1 MYNYAAPDQTVTT
14 GSGRMPESFS
24 FDGIWIEDKI
34 PGFFVTGVSGREL
47 MEANLKTQD
56 VGYQDGTHYLA
67 RRRPVR
73 VISVNYVLI
82 ADSNSAF
89 RAAYNTLNNLL
100 SGEQK
105 KLIFADE
112 PDKYFVASKTGNSQ
126 VDTGRNAVSGLIE
139 FTCTDPFKYSTAIK
153 EATAAVDGDH
163 LSAEITNEGSIPAVL
178 SYQITH
184 GSHDNG
190 YIGIVSSNGGTMEF
204 GDVNAVDKETVD
216 QTVRVVTLQSF
227 LNVSDNH
234 TEKDW
239 LHWYSPYINQD
250 EAQYT
255 AKTSTA
261 GSCKT
266 VTASGETLL
275 GFGGRGTDTQAWPH
289 SIGGMRVVTLPAD
302 ATGSNLAKNFD
313 LYLKPRLHS
322 TSPLKMGE
330 LSVAAIDAS
339 NRLVL
344 GICIYKVGYPGTKV
358 ACELYA
364 NNQLLKTVEV
374 PFLDQNGAPFAPGQQ
389 NIRLSKHGGTI
400 RFDIQSYYH
409 LSYDFPELAN
419 TGAHHIQAR
428 VTAQGTCT
436 VADMERSY
444 GFAEIDL
451 WRLGTAV
458 WKDIPNRYPAKSVI
472 EINGESGTFYVDKTP
487 RPEDEVLGTQYFK
500 APPGKSQIEIYTSGF
515 CAPKPEVKV
524 RFREAWL

>member
-1 MYNYAAPDQTVTT
+1 MTALDISINGKWLSQEVPDFTVL
-14 GSGRMPESFS
+14 S
-24 FDGIWIEDKI
+24 IQ
-34 PGFFVTGVSGREL
+34 GREL
-47 MEANLKTQD
+47 ADLSLSTRSLDHIDGSQILGSKIPSRKITVGFHINALTNEVRGSMFNKLASLLNVQD
-56 VGYQDGTHYLA
+56 AKIVF
-67 RRRPVR
+67 
-73 VISVNYVLI
+73 S
-82 ADSNSAF
+82 
-89 RAAYNTLNNLL
+89 
-100 SGEQK
+100 
-105 KLIFADE
+105 DE
-112 PDKYFVASKTGNSQ
+112 PTRYFVATKTEGGQNS
-126 VDTGRNAVSGLIE
+126 
-139 FTCTDPFKYSTAIK
+139 FTLFCADPFKYSTAIK

-190 YIGIVSSNGGTMEF
+190 YIGIIGSGGGAMEF
-204 GDVNAVDKETVD
+204 GDINAVDKETVD
-216 QTVRVVTLQSF
+216 RTVRVATLQSF

-302 ATGSNLAKNFD
+302 ATGSNVAKNFD

-364 NNQLLKTVEV
+364 NNRLLKTVEV

-389 NIRLSKHGGTI
+389 NICLSKHGSTI

-436 VADMERSY
+436 ADDMEASY

-458 WKDIPNRYPAKSVI
+458 WKDIPNRYPANSVV

-487 RPEDEVLGTQYFK
+487 RPEDEVMGTQYFK
-500 APPGKSQIEIYTSGF
+500 APSGESEVQIFTSDF
-515 CAPKPEVKV
+515 CNPKPDVKV
-524 RFREAWL
+524 RWQERWI

>member
-1 MYNYAAPDQTVTT
+1 MTALDISINGKWLSQEVPDFTVL
-14 GSGRMPESFS
+14 S
-24 FDGIWIEDKI
+24 IQ
-34 PGFFVTGVSGREL
+34 GREL
-47 MEANLKTQD
+47 ADLSLSTRSLDHIDGSQILGSKIPSRKITVGFHINALTNEIRGSMFNKLASLLNVQD
-56 VGYQDGTHYLA
+56 AKIVF
-67 RRRPVR
+67 
-73 VISVNYVLI
+73 S
-82 ADSNSAF
+82 
-89 RAAYNTLNNLL
+89 
-100 SGEQK
+100 
-105 KLIFADE
+105 DE
-112 PDKYFVASKTGNSQ
+112 PNRYFVATKTEGGQS
-126 VDTGRNAVSGLIE
+126 S
-139 FTCTDPFKYSTAIK
+139 FTLFCADPFKYSTVIK

-190 YIGIVSSNGGTMEF
+190 YIGIIGSGGGAMEF
-204 GDVNAVDKETVD
+204 GDINAPDKETVS
-216 QTVRVVTLQSF
+216 QTVRVITLQNF
-227 LNVSDNH
+227 LNAADNH
-234 TEKDW
+234 SEKDW

-250 EAQYT
+250 EAAYST
-255 AKTSTA
+255 KTSTA
-261 GSCKT
+261 GTCKT

-275 GFGGRGTDTQAWPH
+275 GFGTKGSTQSWPY
-289 SIGGMRVVTLPAD
+289 SCGGMRVVTVPAD
-302 ATGSNLAKNFD
+302 ATGSNIAKNFD

-330 LSVAAIDAS
+330 LSVAAIDAT

-364 NNQLLKTVEV
+364 NNQLLKIIEV
-374 PFLDQNGAPFAPGQQ
+374 PFLDGAGAMFAPGQQ
-389 NIRLSKHGGTI
+389 NIRLSKHGSVI
-400 RFDIQSYYH
+400 RFDLQSFH
-409 LSYDFPELAN
+409 FAFDFPELAN
-419 TGAHHIQAR
+419 TGAHHLQAR
-428 VTAQGTCT
+428 VTAQGSCT
-436 VADMERSY
+436 AADMEDSY

-458 WKDIPNRYPAKSVI
+458 WKDIPNRYPANSVV

-515 CAPKPEVKV
+515 CTPKPEAKV

>member
-1 MYNYAAPDQTVTT
+1 MYIQLTMQYAGNQINV
-14 GSGRMPESFS
+14 
-24 FDGIWIEDKI
+24 
-34 PGFFVTGVSGREL
+34 PGFYISTVEGRDTLENKISSSSTVGIDGEI
-47 MEANLKTQD
+47 MEAQSF
-56 VGYQDGTHYLA
+56 GA
-67 RRRPVR
+67 RT
-73 VISVNYVLI
+73 IKVNFSPIY
-82 ADSNSAF
+82 A
-89 RAAYNTLNNLL
+89 NTPSQRLSRMETLRKLL
-100 SGEQK
+100 MVKGENQ
-105 KLIFADE
+105 LIFSDD
-112 PDKYFVASKTGNSQ
+112 PNKYF
-126 VDTGRNAVSGLIE
+126 NAAVQSIDATSIT
-139 FTCTDPFKYSTAIK
+139 FYCSDPFKYAIEEK
-153 EATAAVDGDH
+153 E
-163 LSAEITNEGSIPAVL
+163 LSATISDDRQSVTVNNAGNVPAVL
-178 SYQITH
+178 SYQVTH
-184 GSHDNG
+184 KSHDNG
-190 YIGIVSSNGGTMEF
+190 YIGIIGSGGGAMEF
-204 GDVNAVDKETVD
+204 GDINAVDKETVD

-302 ATGSNLAKNFD
+302 AAGSNIAKNFD

-389 NIRLSKHGGTI
+389 NICLSKHGSTI
-400 RFDIQSYYH
+400 RFAIQSYYH

-436 VADMERSY
+436 VADMEQSY

-458 WKDIPNRYPAKSVI
+458 WKDIPNRYPANSVI

-500 APPGKSQIEIYTSGF
+500 APPGESEVQIFTSDF
-515 CAPKPEVKV
+515 CNPKPDVKV
-524 RFREAWL
+524 RWQERWL